1 MSDNRSDGDR
11 CNKKGH
17 KTRELSQQV
26 WLTRL
31 NVLLPLTGYDMI
43 VDIYLIKNKISFSC
57 NVVWIK
63 WVMGHQYLLESNC
76 CCLWKHV
83 ENNFISVEF
92 YENQ

>member
-1 MSDNRSDGDR
+1 
-11 CNKKGH
+11 
-17 KTRELSQQV
+17 
-26 WLTRL
+26 
-31 NVLLPLTGYDMI
+31 MI